1 MTTQPKPH
9 ILITGAATGIGAAC
23 ARKLASSQTI
33 LCLHTGT
40 NKDGLARLADE
51 LRTSTEAEIHCF
63 TADFTDAGAA
73 SELVKAIRKTAG
85 SIDQMIL
92 NAGYAE
98 KGDFEDLSEAS
109 LRQALAVMAHSPATL
124 ISAFIED
131 IKHSPYGRIVSIS
144 SFVTSSSGVT
154 DTHFTATAAA
164 KGALEALTMNAAR
177 QCKAHQSTANIIS
190 PGYTRKDS
198 QKSALT
204 ETQWQELSSQLPL
217 ERLVEP
223 DDIASLASFLLSEQ
237 GAMITGQNIAV
248 DSGLNLL

>member
-1 MTTQPKPH
+1 MTAQRKPH

-23 ARKLASSQTI
+23 ARKLASPRNL

-40 NKDGLARLADE
+40 NEDGLARLAEE
-51 LRTSTEAEIHCF
+51 LRSGTGGEIHCF
-63 TADFTDAGAA
+63 TADFTDAGA
-73 SELVKAIRKTAG
+73 SLKLIDDIRKNAG
-85 SIDQMIL
+85 HIDQMIL

-98 KGDFEDLSEAS
+98 KSDFEHLSDTS
-109 LRQALAVMAHSPATL
+109 LRQALAVMAESPARL

-154 DTHFTATAAA
+154 DAYFTATAAA

-177 QCKAHQSTANIIS
+177 QCKAHQATANIIS

-198 QKSALT
+198 RKSALT
-204 ETQWQELSSQLPL
+204 DAQWQNLSGRLPL
-217 ERLVEP
+217 GRLIEP
-223 DDIASLASFLLSEQ
+223 DEIASLASFLLSEQ

>member
-1 MTTQPKPH
+1 MTAQPKPH

-23 ARKLASSQTI
+23 ARKLASSQNI

-40 NKDGLARLADE
+40 NKEGLARLAEE
-51 LRTSTEAEIHCF
+51 LRSGTGAEIQCF
-63 TADFTDAGAA
+63 TADFTQAGAA
-73 SELVKAIRKTAG
+73 SALVEAIRKKAG
-85 SIDQMIL
+85 PIDQIIL

-98 KGDFEDLSEAS
+98 KSDFEHLSETS
-109 LRQALAVMAHSPATL
+109 LRQALAVMAQSPATL

-131 IKHSPYGRIVSIS
+131 IKHSPCGRIISIS

-154 DTHFTATAAA
+154 DTYFTATAGA

-177 QCKAHQSTANIIS
+177 QCKAHQATANIIS

-198 QKSALT
+198 RKSAFT
-204 ETQWQELSSQLPL
+204 EAQWQQLSSQLPL
-217 ERLVEP
+217 GRLIEP
-223 DDIASLASFLLSEQ
+223 DEIASLASFLLSEQ

-248 DSGLNLL
+248 DSGLSLL